1 MKKKRA
7 KNPWRKRNHII
18 QLHVFSSLLPIPF
31 FFLLSDG
38 SLMKKKGRKKE
49 EKEKKKS
56 LTISV
61 VGGEEGGRG
70 SVMGKTSRICSRVSD
85 KIADRQTDR
94 QTDKQR
100 MWGEHAV
107 SSSIYKLLSCIYLQ
121 CFPLTARCSARRQ
134 CGQVGGD
141 PNSAT
146 VPESAMLSPQ

>member
-1 MKKKRA
+1 MFF
-7 KNPWRKRNHII
+7 
-18 QLHVFSSLLPIPF
+18 LHFYLYHF
-31 FFLLSDG
+31 FFYYRTEVWW
-38 SLMKKKGRKKE
+38 KKKE
-49 EKEKKKS
+49 EKKKKKKRKNRWQYLS
-56 LTISV
+56 L
-61 VGGEEGGRG
+61 GGREGGRG

-134 CGQVGGD
+134 CSQVGGD